1 MQEFESYIKSNYNV
15 SNATACAINYTYN
28 TRLSQDKKSQ
38 RMIINCI
45 INMKVTWFDKDG
57 KQLLI
62 EKLAFQN
69 DTITKASEKQCKV
82 ISPTEATNKFRIAKP
97 HIVQQLIK
105 AKQSKVDDLQHDI
118 NTLYSYL
125 GSNSDIIPHQM
136 KNTMQITDST
146 TNDTTHSK
154 TLFDM

>member
-15 SNATACAINYTYN
+15 PNAAACGINYTYN

-38 RMIINCI
+38 RMIINYI
-45 INMKVTWFDKDG
+45 INMKLTWFDKDG

-69 DTITKASEKQCKV
+69 DTVTKASEKQCKL

-97 HIVQQLIK
+97 YIVQQLIQE
-105 AKQSKVDDLQHDI
+105 KQSKINDLQHDI
-118 NTLYSYL
+118 NILHTYL
-125 GSNSDIIPHQM
+125 GSTTDIIPHQM
-136 KNTMQITDST
+136 KGTIQIVDAAPVST
-146 TNDTTHSK
+146 PSK
-154 TLFDM
+154 TTFDM